1 MHIIDKP
8 VRMPRPVFI
17 ASCELAGLAE
27 PPIVIGPDQTYRT
40 DRAAMA
46 LRRSTIDALTRLGL
60 AGVDGALDPQYRAT
74 LTVLAAAQRE
84 LYAWSNFPRAGND
97 GAIQVA
103 ASGRGAV
110 RLITDHRTIQLD
122 PILPQDLTVSL
133 VDALPDYAPARISRL
148 RVPTAYLDGTN
159 TDPLSELSGQADV
172 MRHLMRAERA
182 AVHKIY
188 AAVRNNGNRRRSV
201 PLTVYD
207 LTRSGRILATCGEQ
221 DATMGTGGRTD
232 LVGALDRI
240 LNGFKE
246 DFA

>member
-8 VRMPRPVFI
+8 VRVPRPVFL
-17 ASCELAGLAE
+17 ASWGLAGLAE
-27 PPIVIGPDQTYRT
+27 PPVVVGPDQTYRT
-40 DRAAMA
+40 DDAVMA

-60 AGVDGALDPQYRAT
+60 AGAGGALSPQYRAT
-74 LTVLAAAQRE
+74 LTVLATAQRE
-84 LYAWSNFPRAGND
+84 LYTWSNFRRAGDD

-103 ASGRGAV
+103 ASGRDAI
-110 RLITDHRTIQLD
+110 RLITDHRMIQLD
-122 PILPQDLTVSL
+122 PILPRDLTVSL
-133 VDALPDYAPARISRL
+133 VDALPDYAPARISLL

-159 TDPLSELSGQADV
+159 TDPLSELSGQADE

-182 AVHKIY
+182 AVHKVY

-207 LTRSGRILATCGEQ
+207 LTRSGRVLATYGEQ
-221 DATMGTGGRTD
+221 DATMGRGGRTE

-240 LNGFKE
+240 LDGIKE
-246 DFA
+246 NSA